1 VDIGAVSL
9 LFQEKGFDATM
20 AKVAALDAAG
30 AKVGAKAVE
39 VRVSSPT
46 ASVVQAALAQVGE
59 TATQVSSR
67 PVTLRFAL
75 AGLTE
80 LSSALGT
87 VEQEK
92 TKAGAPVVVPVTA
105 PNIAPAVAALA
116 AIEAEKAKAG
126 SPLTIPVAP
135 PATVPVVAALG
146 QIEAAEA
153 AVAAPVAVTVVAPN
167 VVPTTAALG
176 AVEAEKAVVA
186 TPVTPT
192 VLAPN
197 VAPALG
203 ALGAVET
210 EQAAVSAPVTTTVVP
225 PNVAPTTAALAG
237 VEAAKAAVATPATV
251 TVVAPNVAAATA
263 ALAGVDGAKAEVAA
277 PVTVTVAPPNVAPA
291 VAALEGL
298 EAEKT
303 TVGPA
308 LAALSA
314 LAEAEAAQ
322 ISRLAALSAALTEF
336 GAGSGKTAQERALGL
351 QSAVAADTRAT
362 EQLSGATRAL
372 SIAERDGA
380 EITRLRTQALN
391 EFIAA
396 QRQATREAQA
406 ASTTRGASANTQTP
420 TVGPAPL
427 GPAPLQTAALPQRA
441 QATAAAFMAQT
452 AATQQA
458 TAALAANTQIV
469 QQATTAQTAL
479 AGRVVGSANA
489 ATALSPKLRSAA
501 NGLTAVAFAA
511 TASGGSFQSMAL
523 GAGLAAQSL
532 ASMATGP
539 VALWASGIGAA
550 VVVGVA
556 IIGILDRMAER
567 AANTKTAFAEVN
579 KEIAQFTHVSEAE
592 AELTKQ
598 TRKLAEAQAALDAA
612 TRNALAGGSAGALSL
627 GADIATIAVLQ
638 KVVERGNDLVEAARK
653 KRGALELRDTEQL
666 QAARLGII
674 TQATAAENQR
684 WEAASQAF
692 LATEQAKF
700 ALGQRSLDQF
710 FDRRLAAIQTSGARE
725 IAALKERQ
733 SLLAEPV
740 ADATPAESAKRAAEI
755 KALGAEI
762 AAVEARTREET
773 TRTTEE
779 RRQQREALNK
789 AVIAFEQREQDAA
802 GDASEARIAAAKREA
817 IEIARTLVQQ
827 SDPKTP
833 EEFAKAYAD
842 ANARAQQ
849 FVATQTAIIRTQQAQ
864 NQAARE
870 FAALGLER
878 EAIQRRLE
886 RGEITQAQAEQ
897 EIAAVERARIPAL
910 IEIAAKMEQFATALS
925 NPDLLAAAKRL
936 RGEIEGMA
944 RTPLGPLAQQVK
956 SVLDQ
961 LSVEARE
968 GNRGSAQLLKEL
980 QAEIDAN
987 GEKITVG
994 IAVKAQWAK
1003 QIKDE
1008 IEAQGALLEI
1018 LIKPKNIVLSGVE
1031 QALGNLNQQLGGLA
1045 TNIGDS
1051 LGGALASGFSSA
1063 FTKGSGKNFFEAAG
1077 NAILAGI
1084 GDTLVR
1090 LGSAMLTYGLL
1101 MSVAAPFFLAAGVFT
1116 KQAIS
1121 APAAIVAG
1129 TGLIALGAGLGA
1141 IAANNTGTR
1150 TGGASGSRGS
1160 NQSAQIPTQ
1169 QVVLDPDRRLRE
1181 AREVAPKPTVNAT
1194 ARAAPSQQPFVFA
1207 PTIIGTSD
1215 PKAQRDI
1222 ATMVEAAARR
1232 GLVPSLG

>member
-1 VDIGAVSL
+1 MDIGAVSL

-30 AKVGAKAVE
+30 ARVGAKAVE

-46 ASVVQAALAQVGE
+46 AGVVQAALAQVGE

-80 LSSALGT
+80 LSSALGV
-87 VEQEK
+87 VEGA
-92 TKAGAPVVVPVTA
+92 KAEAATPVTTTVA
-105 PNIAPAVAALA
+105 PPNVGPAVAAFEGL
-116 AIEAEKAKAG
+116 EAEKAKA
-126 SPLTIPVAP
+126 STPVTIPV
-135 PATVPVVAALG
+135 
-146 QIEAAEA
+146 
-153 AVAAPVAVTVVAPN
+153 
-167 VVPTTAALG
+167 
-176 AVEAEKAVVA
+176 
-186 TPVTPT
+186 
-192 VLAPN
+192 LAP
-197 VAPALG
+197 
-203 ALGAVET
+203 
-210 EQAAVSAPVTTTVVP
+210 
-225 PNVAPTTAALAG
+225 
-237 VEAAKAAVATPATV
+237 
-251 TVVAPNVAAATA
+251 
-263 ALAGVDGAKAEVAA
+263 
-277 PVTVTVAPPNVAPA
+277 
-291 VAALEGL
+291 
-298 EAEKT
+298 

-308 LAALSA
+308 LAALTALEEAQATIAGRTTALKIALQQAGNEGVALADKAKILQSA
-314 LAEAEAAQ
+314 LADEQAATDRLSAATRQLDIQQRDGIEVIRLRAQALTELREAQNALSREETLASGVRVRAAPLTGGVVNPITVAPQLGPATPEAEAFAQRAAATKAAFEAEAA
-322 ISRLAALSAALTEF
+322 AARNAAAAT
-336 GAGSGKTAQERALGL
+336 GAVVVQTNNVAGAQER
-351 QSAVAADTRAT
+351 
-362 EQLSGATRAL
+362 
-372 SIAERDGA
+372 
-380 EITRLRTQALN
+380 
-391 EFIAA
+391 
-396 QRQATREAQA
+396 
-406 ASTTRGASANTQTP
+406 
-420 TVGPAPL
+420 
-427 GPAPLQTAALPQRA
+427 
-441 QATAAAFMAQT
+441 
-452 AATQQA
+452 
-458 TAALAANTQIV
+458 
-469 QQATTAQTAL
+469 
-479 AGRVVGSANA
+479 
-489 ATALSPKLRSAA
+489 LSPKLRTAA

-674 TQATAAENQR
+674 TRGTAAQNNAL
-684 WEAASQAF
+684 EAASQAF

-700 ALGQRSLDQF
+700 ASGRASLDQF
-710 FDRRLAAIQTSGARE
+710 FNERLQAIKANGARE
-725 IAALKERQ
+725 VAALRERQ
-733 SLLAEPV
+733 ALLAEPV
-740 ADATPAESAKRAAEI
+740 AGATAAESAQRAAEI
-755 KALGAEI
+755 RALGSEI

-779 RRQQREALNK
+779 RRAQREALSK
-789 AVIAFEQREQDAA
+789 AVIALEQREQDAA

-817 IEIARTLVQQ
+817 VEIARTLVQQ

-833 EEFAKAYAD
+833 QEFAKAYAD

-849 FVATQTAIIRTQQAQ
+849 FVTTQTTIIRTQQAQ

-870 FAALGLER
+870 FAALGVER

-897 EIAAVERARIPAL
+897 EIAAAERARIPAL
-910 IEIAAKMEQFATALS
+910 IEIAAKMEKFAAELK

-944 RTPLGPLAQQVK
+944 NTPLGPLAQQVK

-961 LSVEARE
+961 LSVEAAA
-968 GNRGSAQLLKEL
+968 GDQWAASILKEL
-980 QAEIDAN
+980 QADIEKN
-987 GEKITVG
+987 GGVITIG
-994 IAVKAQWAK
+994 IAVKAGWLK

-1008 IEAQGALLEI
+1008 IQTQGALLDI
-1018 LIKPKNIVLSGVE
+1018 VIKPRNIILSGIA
-1031 QALGNLNQQLGGLA
+1031 QAIGNLNQQLGSFAANVGNA
-1045 TNIGDS
+1045 
-1051 LGGALASGFSSA
+1051 LGTALADGFSSA
-1063 FTKGSGKNFFEAAG
+1063 FTHGSGKSFFEQAG
-1077 NAILAGI
+1077 LSILAGV
-1084 GDTLVR
+1084 GGLLVQ

-1101 MSVAAPFFLAAGVFT
+1101 MAAGLPLLLATPFAG
-1116 KQAIS
+1116 QALS
-1121 APAAIVAG
+1121 APAAIAAG
-1129 TGLIALGAGLGA
+1129 TGLIALGAGMGA

-1150 TGGASGSRGS
+1150 TGGAGASSGGASRS
-1160 NQSAQIPTQ
+1160 TQIPTQ

-1181 AREVAPKPTVNAT
+1181 AREVAPKPTVNPT
-1194 ARAAPSQQPFVFA
+1194 AKAAPAQQPFVFA
-1207 PTIIGTSD
+1207 PTIIGTND

-1222 ATMVEAAARR
+1222 ATLVEGAVRR
-1232 GLVPSLG
+1232 GLLPARG